1 MPRGSAQPFNHPKK
15 GSSIRV
21 EPIRDRRAIA
31 SIKARLRGR
40 NLRDYCLFTLGINT
54 AYRAGELLSLT
65 VGQVSSLKVGDALD
79 IRESKTGKH
88 RRTPL
93 NGAAAEAIA
102 AWLTVHPN
110 REEPDAPL
118 FLSQRRFA
126 PLSVAALNRLIKD
139 WCAEERLPGNY
150 GSHTMRKCWG
160 YHQRIERDTP
170 IPLLMTAYG
179 HTSEAQTLAYL
190 HIDDAEI
197 SNLYIGL
204 EL

>member
-102 AWLTVHPN
+102 AWLAVHPN

-139 WCAEERLPGNY
+139 WCAEEQLPGNY